1 MYETTMKLN
10 VQELKIILTSLQMLE
25 LSEENMIAKEYGSV
39 PSLYTKLLLELE
51 TLNQTALNQ
60 YYDYDSSF

>member
-1 MYETTMKLN
+1 MKLN

-39 PSLYTKLLLELE
+39 PSLYTKLLVELE
-51 TLNQTALNQ
+51 TLNQTSLNQ